1 MFRRENFVALNESI
15 EEYTS
20 LGSGRVKAGL
30 KIGLFYLIKASVKI
44 VKANFLIKNQ
54 DKDARNIDDFMCV
67 LELLKDTVFSDAVY
81 QNNKDK
87 LIQLRKPA
95 ALPLEADVRKL
106 RTYTLLQI
114 QKIVENVFEFFTLH
128 RYITLR
134 NLICARLTLFNA
146 RRGGEPPRL
155 FLSELRDA
163 IDSTWI
169 TPEQLDSLDDMDKK
183 LAKNTKITYQSG
195 KGNYVC

>member
-44 VKANFLIKNQ
+44 VKANFLIKNE

-87 LIQLRKPA
+87 LIRLRKPA

-106 RTYTLLQI
+106 GTYTLLQI
-114 QKIVENVFEFFTLH
+114 QKIVENVFEFFNLH

-163 IDSTWI
+163 NDSTWI